1 MMRRASLEKIEAK
14 KSNEEQHVL
23 RFIKR
28 LSASQAMTRQRQ
40 ESRNPT
46 GLSQRPGKRWP
57 EPSSI
62 RTLYFWPYF
71 TLRSLLPFTARIAQS
86 RPF

>member
-1 MMRRASLEKIEAK
+1 MTRKVTLEEIEAK
-14 KSNEEQHVL
+14 KSGEEQHV
-23 RFIKR
+23 RKFIKG

-40 ESRNPT
+40 ESRNST
-46 GLSQRPGKRWP
+46 GLSQRPRKWWP

-62 RTLYFWPYF
+62 RTLYFWAY
-71 TLRSLLPFTARIAQS
+71 LAIRSLLPFTARIAQS